1 MIVATAGH
9 VDHGKT
15 LLIKA
20 LTGTDTDRL
29 PEEKARGLSIDLGF
43 AYTPLPNGDIL
54 GFVDVPG
61 HEKFIRNMLCGVAAV
76 DFALLVVAA
85 DDGPMPQTEEHLAIV
100 DQLGIRQGAVALTKT
115 DRADANRIRQV
126 REDIAALL
134 EATGLAGV
142 PVFEASGL
150 TGDGVPALRGH
161 LEEAAGHIAARSA
174 GGNFRLAIDRDFTV
188 PGAGLVVTGSVFS
201 GAAAVEDRL
210 MLSPQGVEVRVRG
223 IHAQNRAS
231 ETARAG
237 QRCALNIAG
246 PGLRNVDIHRGDWL
260 VAEPIHA
267 PVRRFDARVTVLPG
281 EAGPLAHWTPVH
293 LHLAAS
299 DVTARM
305 AVLAAKEIAPGTSHL
320 VQLVLDSPVGAVR
333 GDRFILRDQS
343 ARRTVAGGHVV
354 DIFPPVRGRAR
365 PERLDYLA
373 AMEAATPR
381 EALASLLET
390 MPGGIDPAPFA
401 TAWNLTPAEAE
412 AIHKQV
418 PMVTLGTPGAE
429 RAMSPGRWTDLR
441 EQALGAITAW
451 HERNPE
457 AVGPDEPTLRRALPS
472 AVPARLFRAVSGR
485 LIRDGDIV
493 REGLSLRL
501 PSHRPRLSNTE
512 EELWERIRPT
522 LEAGELRPP
531 RIREVAETL
540 NLDLP
545 VVEDFFARAARMGLL
560 LPVAP
565 NRFYLPGQLLD
576 LAKIAE
582 ALAATAPEAG
592 FDAKTFRDESGIG
605 RNLTIEV
612 LEFFDK
618 CGFTRR
624 YGDNRRI
631 VRPAADTFSAT

>member
-20 LTGTDTDRL
+20 LTGVDTDRL

-43 AYTPLPNGDIL
+43 AYTPLAGGDIL

-85 DDGPMPQTEEHLAIV
+85 DDGPMPQTEEHLAIL
-100 DQLGIRQGAVALTKT
+100 DQLGIGQGAVALTKT

-126 REDIAALL
+126 RDDIGALL
-134 EATGLAGV
+134 DGTCLAGA

-150 TGDGVPALRGH
+150 TGEGVPALRDH
-161 LEEAAGHIAARSA
+161 LEETARRIAARNT

-210 MLSPQGVEVRVRG
+210 ILSPQGVEVRVRG
-223 IHAQNRAS
+223 IHAQNQAS

-246 PGLRNVDIHRGDWL
+246 TGLRNVDIHRGDWL
-260 VAEPIHA
+260 VAEPAHA
-267 PVRRFDARVTVLPG
+267 PTRRFDARVTVLPG

-299 DVTARM
+299 DVTARA
-305 AVLAAKEIAPGTSHL
+305 AVLGAKEIAPGRSHL
-320 VQLVLDSPVGAVR
+320 VQLVLDSPIGAVR

-354 DIFPPVRGRAR
+354 DIFPPARGRAR

-373 AMEAATPR
+373 AMEASTPR
-381 EALASLLET
+381 EALTSLLET
-390 MPGGIDPAPFA
+390 MPGGIDPGPFA
-401 TAWNLTPAEAE
+401 TAWNLTPAEAD
-412 AIHKQV
+412 ALHKDV
-418 PMVTLGTPGAE
+418 PMVTLGAPGAE

-441 EQALGAITAW
+441 EQTLGALANW

-457 AVGPDEPTLRRALPS
+457 SVGPDEATLRRSLPS
-472 AVPARLFRAVSGR
+472 AVPARLFRAVSAR
-485 LIRDGDIV
+485 LIRDGDIA

-501 PSHRPRLSNTE
+501 PAHRPQLSDGE
-512 EELWERIRPT
+512 QALWERVRPV

-531 RIREVAETL
+531 RIREVTEALSLELET
-540 NLDLP
+540 
-545 VVEDFFARAARMGLL
+545 VEAFFARAARLGLL

-565 NRFYLPGQLLD
+565 NRFYLPGPLLH
-576 LAKIAE
+576 LAEIAE
-582 ALAATAPEAG
+582 ALAAAAPDTG

-624 YGDNRRI
+624 YGDGRRI
-631 VRPAADTFSAT
+631 IRPAAEIFSAA